1 MTRKNI
7 SIKNYFYLAL
17 IVLITLGVIYYLY
30 LWFDEYRKEVRNI
43 SELSKYLQVINYN
56 ELNNFIIENDE
67 VCIYV
72 GDSDKKNFDF
82 ERKLKELIM
91 QNNLRNDIIYLDV
104 SNHNN
109 NGNFV
114 INDIKF
120 KRVPMFL
127 IFNDG
132 KITSSYDITQN
143 DFNIDKISSYL
154 NSVGVL
160 KYD

>member
-56 ELNNFIIENDE
+56 ELNNIIIENDE

-114 INDIKF
+114 INDIEF
-120 KRVPMFL
+120 KQVPMFL